1 MTQKFEL
8 TAKQKEAQSVF
19 SCGAKHV
26 LLVGGSRS
34 GKTFLIVRNLVLRA
48 LKAKDS
54 RHAMFRYRFN
64 SIKSSVIL
72 DTFPKVMR
80 LAFPEISY
88 GLDKTDWYATFSNG
102 SQLWFGG
109 LDDKERTEKI
119 LGMEFATI
127 ELNECSQIPYP
138 SRNMALTRLAQSVT
152 QVIDDNETAMP
163 TRMYYDENPPNKSHW
178 TYKLFVLKVD
188 PDTGEPLSNPDD
200 YAYFYLNP
208 KDNVENISEDYLQ
221 TLESL
226 PARQRI
232 RFLEGKFGDALT
244 GQLFSDE
251 IIEQYRVDG
260 SDLPDFVRVVVA
272 VDPSGADDEGNA
284 DNDAIGIV
292 VVALGTDGNAYVL
305 EDLTVKAGPATWG
318 KVAVNAY
325 QRHQADCIVGEVNF
339 GGAMV
344 GFVIKS
350 CATEQKV
357 RVNYKMVT
365 ASRGKVVRAE
375 PFSAIYEQG
384 KGRHVGRFPEL
395 EDELTSFTT
404 HGYVG
409 SKSPNRADALIWGM
423 TELFPAM
430 TVRPKKAVDVG
441 AAANIKTKY
450 GFSK

>member
-152 QVIDDNETAMP
+152 QVIDENETAMP

-260 SDLPDFVRVVVA
+260 SDLPDFVR
-272 VDPSGADDEGNA
+272 
-284 DNDAIGIV
+284 
-292 VVALGTDGNAYVL
+292 LL
-305 EDLTVKAGPATWG
+305 
-318 KVAVNAY
+318 
-325 QRHQADCIVGEVNF
+325 
-339 GGAMV
+339 
-344 GFVIKS
+344 
-350 CATEQKV
+350 
-357 RVNYKMVT
+357 
-365 ASRGKVVRAE
+365 
-375 PFSAIYEQG
+375 
-384 KGRHVGRFPEL
+384 
-395 EDELTSFTT
+395 
-404 HGYVG
+404 
-409 SKSPNRADALIWGM
+409 
-423 TELFPAM
+423 
-430 TVRPKKAVDVG
+430 
-441 AAANIKTKY
+441 
-450 GFSK
+450 